1 MAARLTP
8 AGSTPSD
15 FVIIYGDDMPP
26 PPKQGM
32 KILKTVANRLTPAG
46 STPSDFGTLY
56 VGDMPPPARGCLLQ
70 RRRGSQEYIVSKS
83 NHATPVSTDPDKP
96 KISWTWTQTRHKSCT
111 DRPPED
117 STHQSAR
124 TSSSH
129 YPSSHLY
136 KHKQEPTS

>member
-1 MAARLTP
+1 MPPPPKQGMKILKTMANRLIP

-15 FVIIYGDDMPP
+15 FVIIYGDDMPH

-32 KILKTVANRLTPAG
+32 KILKTVA
-46 STPSDFGTLY
+46 
-56 VGDMPPPARGCLLQ
+56 ARGLVNGRDPH
-70 RRRGSQEYIVSKS
+70 RRCGRDLVFSISIPV
-83 NHATPVSTDPDKP
+83 NHAIPVSTDPDKP

-117 STHQSAR
+117 STPQSAR